1 MLRTAAPQVVTLG
14 GVLAALLAI
23 VWAPS
28 RPYWACNAIIA
39 SCLCDMVDGRIARAL
54 GVQSQFGAE
63 LDSLAD
69 VIAFGG
75 APAMLAYHTA
85 LGNGSK
91 FFVSP
96 WLIASFLFVACSALR
111 LAHFNTGLDA
121 GESADE
127 FQGIPTP
134 VSALLVTTTIMTSH
148 ELKVAELLSPSVM
161 VPVLLISGL
170 LGIVR
175 VRFPSY
181 KRFRSPFGQ
190 ILFYGSILGGL
201 TLLVVGGP
209 GGTVLLALMLLYIGR
224 GLIVAAT
231 HRSRVS
237 RDPSLL

>member
-1 MLRTAAPQVVTLG
+1 MLKTAAPQVVTLA

-69 VIAFGG
+69 VIAFGV

-85 LGNGSK
+85 LANGSK
-91 FFVSP
+91 YLVSP
-96 WLIASFLFVACSALR
+96 WLIASFLFSACSALR
-111 LAHFNTGLDA
+111 LARFNTVLDTR
-121 GESADE
+121 ENADE

-134 VSALLVTTTIMTSH
+134 VSALLVTTTIMTCH
-148 ELKVAELLSPSVM
+148 ELKVTEILRPSVM
-161 VPVLLISGL
+161 GPVLLISGL

-181 KRFRSPFGQ
+181 KRFRSRFGQ

-201 TLLVVGGP
+201 TLLVLGGP
-209 GGTVLLALMLLYIGR
+209 GGTVLLGLMLLYVVR
-224 GLIVAAT
+224 SLIVAAR
-231 HRSRVS
+231 HRVRVS
-237 RDPSLL
+237 QDPSPL

>member
-1 MLRTAAPQVVTLG
+1 MLKAAVPQVVTLG

-23 VWAPS
+23 VWAPF

-54 GVQSQFGAE
+54 GVQSRFGAE

-69 VIAFGG
+69 VIAFGV

-85 LGNGSK
+85 LGNGGK
-91 FFVSP
+91 YFVSP
-96 WLIASFLFVACSALR
+96 WLFASFLFVACSALR
-111 LAHFNTGLDA
+111 LARFNTGLDTGENA
-121 GESADE
+121 GE

-134 VSALLVTTTIMTSH
+134 VSALLVTTTVMTFH
-148 ELKVAELLSPSVM
+148 ELDVAELLRPSVM

-181 KRFRSPFGQ
+181 KRFRSRFGQ
-190 ILFYGSILGGL
+190 LMFFGSIAGGL
-201 TLLVVGGP
+201 TLLVLGGP
-209 GGTVLLALMLLYIGR
+209 GGTVLLALMLLYITR
-224 GLIVAAT
+224 GLIVQAT
-231 HRSRVS
+231 RRLRSS
-237 RDPSLL
+237 QDLSLL

>member
-1 MLRTAAPQVVTLG
+1 
-14 GVLAALLAI
+14 
-23 VWAPS
+23 
-28 RPYWACNAIIA
+28 
-39 SCLCDMVDGRIARAL
+39 MVDGRIARAL
-54 GVQSQFGAE
+54 GAESQFGAE

-69 VIAFGG
+69 VIAFGV

-85 LGNGSK
+85 LGNGSNCL
-91 FFVSP
+91 VSP
-96 WLIASFLFVACSALR
+96 WLLASFLFVACSALR
-111 LAHFNTGLDA
+111 LARFNTGLDT

-148 ELKVAELLSPSVM
+148 ELEVAEILRPAVM

-181 KRFRSPFGQ
+181 KRFRSRFGQ

-201 TLLVVGGP
+201 TLLLLGGP
-209 GGTVLLALMLLYIGR
+209 GGTVLLVLMLLYIIR
-224 GLIVAAT
+224 GLIAAARRRLRVAKDT
-231 HRSRVS
+231 S
-237 RDPSLL
+237 PL